1 MEEMIRAK
9 SRTGS
14 IKPQRARKFA
24 MILDL
29 WRSLSHEAIVSKNMN
44 TKEMINGK
52 GTMAVIL
59 GTHLSLDSL
68 RI

>member
-1 MEEMIRAK
+1 MEEMIRVK
-9 SRTGS
+9 IRTGS

-29 WRSLSHEAIVSKNMN
+29 CRSLSQEAIVSKNMK
-44 TKEMINGK
+44 TKEMMKGK
-52 GTMAVIL
+52 GTMAVIF
-59 GTHLSLDSL
+59 GTHLSFDSL